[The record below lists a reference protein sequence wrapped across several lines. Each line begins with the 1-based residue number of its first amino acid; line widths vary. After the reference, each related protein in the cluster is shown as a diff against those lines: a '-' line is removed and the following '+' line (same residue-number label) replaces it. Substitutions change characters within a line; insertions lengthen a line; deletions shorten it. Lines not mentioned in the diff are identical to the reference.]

1 MEASKKKFYYL
12 LAAVI
17 VIAVLFFDQ
26 WLKIWVLKHMYL
38 GQTKSMLGN
47 WFFLHFTE
55 NNGMAFGIELGG
67 VTGKLI
73 LTAFRLLA
81 VVGIIWYLIKQ
92 VNSKVHNGLIV
103 CISLILAGAIGNI
116 IDSVFYGVWFTD
128 YVTYD
133 DKGKFF
139 LGRVVDMLYFP
150 IIETRYPSWFPFWGG
165 QDLTFFRPIFNIADA
180 SISSG
185 IFAIIVFQKK
195 FFGHILETPLMT
207 ETSEE
212 NVTVYNE
219 ETDTSNTEES
229 HTVRSEQESTE
240 DDSTSEKN

>member
-1 MEASKKKFYYL
+1 
-12 LAAVI
+12 
-17 VIAVLFFDQ
+17 
-26 WLKIWVLKHMYL
+26 MYL
-38 GQTKSMLGN
+38 GQTKSMIGN

-55 NNGMAFGIELGG
+55 NNGMAFGVELGG
-67 VTGKLI
+67 ITGKLI

-81 VVGIIWYLIKQ
+81 VAGIIWYLIKQ
-92 VNSKVHNGLIV
+92 VNSKANKGLII

-185 IFAIIVFQKK
+185 VIAIIVFQKK
-195 FFGHILETPLMT
+195 FFGHILEAPLIT
-207 ETSEE
+207 ET
-212 NVTVYNE
+212 NE
-219 ETDTSNTEES
+219 ETDEAVSSEESNNTEAE
-229 HTVRSEQESTE
+229 EESTE
-240 DDSTSEKN
+240 DNSDSEKL

>member
-1 MEASKKKFYYL
+1 LEASKKRFYYL
-12 LAAVI
+12 LAAFI

-38 GQTKSMLGN
+38 GQTKSMIGN

-55 NNGMAFGIELGG
+55 NNGMAFGVELGG
-67 VTGKLI
+67 ITGKLI

-81 VVGIIWYLIKQ
+81 VAGIIWYLIKQ
-92 VNSKVHNGLIV
+92 VNSKANKGLII

-185 IFAIIVFQKK
+185 VIAIIVFQKK
-195 FFGHILETPLMT
+195 FFGHILEAPLIVETPEEKEDAVNAEEST
-207 ETSEE
+207 IAESEE
-212 NVTVYNE
+212 
-219 ETDTSNTEES
+219 
-229 HTVRSEQESTE
+229 ESTE
-240 DDSTSEKN
+240 DNAASEKV

>member
-1 MEASKKKFYYL
+1 
-12 LAAVI
+12 
-17 VIAVLFFDQ
+17 
-26 WLKIWVLKHMYL
+26 MYL
-38 GQTKSMLGN
+38 GQTKSMIGN

-55 NNGMAFGIELGG
+55 NNGMAFGVELGG
-67 VTGKLI
+67 ITGKLI

-81 VVGIIWYLIKQ
+81 VAGIIWYLIKQ
-92 VNSKVHNGLIV
+92 VNSKANKGLII

-185 IFAIIVFQKK
+185 VIAIIVFQKK
-195 FFGHILETPLMT
+195 FFGHILEAPLIVETPEEKEDAVNAEEST
-207 ETSEE
+207 IAESEE
-212 NVTVYNE
+212 
-219 ETDTSNTEES
+219 
-229 HTVRSEQESTE
+229 ESTE
-240 DDSTSEKN
+240 DNAASEKV

>member
-1 MEASKKKFYYL
+1 
-12 LAAVI
+12 
-17 VIAVLFFDQ
+17 
-26 WLKIWVLKHMYL
+26 MYL
-38 GQTKSMLGN
+38 GQTKSMIGN

-55 NNGMAFGIELGG
+55 NNGMAFGVELGG
-67 VTGKLI
+67 ITGKLI

-81 VVGIIWYLIKQ
+81 VAGIIWYLIKQ
-92 VNSKVHNGLIV
+92 VNSKANKGLII

-185 IFAIIVFQKK
+185 VIAIIVFQKK
-195 FFGHILETPLMT
+195 FFGHILEAPLIT
-207 ETSEE
+207 ETPEDSDEAL
-212 NVTVYNE
+212 
-219 ETDTSNTEES
+219 NTEES
-229 HTVRSEQESTE
+229 NTTESEEEST
-240 DDSTSEKN
+240 DDNSASEKV